1 MSVSKHHEPVSRVSK
16 RVNRNRRMG
25 SSIAEFGAAFYAF
38 FFAIIIPTINL
49 LSFAVAFSYAY
60 LAANMTAD
68 SVAQSMTLKR
78 AREIVENSPSDLKG
92 DSLASFLKVEPGA
105 EGFKL
110 DLVRTNMQGEI
121 QILTSKNLKSEDS
134 SQNKGLIQYRV
145 LANYKLRP
153 RLDLGSV
160 PFINTIPIIGKE
172 SELTFNLIRN
182 IEHADEIMN

>member
-1 MSVSKHHEPVSRVSK
+1 MTICKNRTRTSRD
-16 RVNRNRRMG
+16 RRLG

-49 LSFAVAFSYAY
+49 LSFAIAFSYAHF
-60 LAANMTAD
+60 AANMTAD

-78 AREIVENSPSDLKG
+78 ARQIVECAPSDLKG
-92 DSLASFLKVEPGA
+92 DSLANFLKVEPGS
-105 EGFKL
+105 ERFKL
-110 DLVRTNMQGEI
+110 DLVRTNMQGENE
-121 QILTSKNLKSEDS
+121 ILTAKNLKDKDHS
-134 SQNKGLIQYRV
+134 KGLIQYRV
-145 LANYKLRP
+145 LANYTLRP